1 MSDGEVWRG
10 SWRDS
15 GLLRLLLALPQGVVL
30 LAFLLLLVVAPLPL
44 GANRDWAW
52 APMVVAMGV
61 IAVACMPAT
70 IGSDGWRVTAEER
83 IPLLAVVACFAL
95 MVGAAILQMTAFS
108 SAGGGAK
115 YYGQAA
121 EVLGRAHVAVAS
133 VAVDA
138 SRNTLLKCVA
148 CGLIFLT
155 ARVLFVD
162 TRRARL
168 LLVALGASGVL
179 VTGYSILVQSSTG
192 FCFIGSFLRKQIDFD
207 ARHDHC
213 IMSGTF
219 VSSNN
224 FGCFCGMALVA
235 MIALMFVERRRH
247 PEFDD
252 ETGGSAMAQAVNWF
266 TGTRLALIALA
277 FLFLGCLM
285 ISGSRAGFAATVVGV
300 MSLLF
305 LMMREQLRTG
315 SQIGRAV
322 LIGVAVAAVIGLLA
336 GGSLVR
342 KVASSEESGDSGRF
356 FIWRTS
362 VEMIRDSPWWGW
374 GLGSFPDVYAVY
386 QPKEIIQ
393 PNDKAHS
400 TPLETVVE
408 LGLPAGIV
416 ACLVVLLPWWVCLRG
431 AWRRRPRH
439 RYLPAGA
446 FAVSSVAI
454 LHSTVDFSL
463 QMPAIGFVV
472 SAFLGMGWAQAFS
485 RSDPSPR
492 AFTERIR

>member
-1 MSDGEVWRG
+1 MNDDVVWRA

-15 GLLRLLLALPQGVVL
+15 RLSQLILALPQGVVL
-30 LAFLLLLVVAPLPL
+30 AAFLLLLVVAPLPL

-52 APMVVAMGV
+52 APMVVVMGA
-61 IAVACMPAT
+61 IAVACVPAT
-70 IGSDGWRVTAEER
+70 IGSDGWRVVAEER
-83 IPLLAVVACFAL
+83 VPLLAVVMCFVLLVAVAL
-95 MVGAAILQMTAFS
+95 LQMTTFS
-108 SAGGGAK
+108 SSGGGAK

-121 EVLGRAHVAVAS
+121 EILGRAHAAVAS

-148 CGLIFLT
+148 CGLIFLM

-168 LLVALGASGVL
+168 LLITLGASGVL
-179 VTGYSILVQSSTG
+179 VTGYSILIQSSTG
-192 FCFIGSFLRKQIDFD
+192 FCFIGSFLKKQTEFD
-207 ARHDHC
+207 PQHDRC
-213 IMSGTF
+213 MMSGTF
-219 VSSNN
+219 VSPNN

-235 MIALMFVERRRH
+235 VIALMFVERRRRRD
-247 PEFDD
+247 FDD
-252 ETGGSAMAQAVNWF
+252 DEPGGGTAQILNWF
-266 TGTRLALIALA
+266 TGTRLALIALS

-300 MSLLF
+300 MTLLF

-322 LIGVAVAAVIGLLA
+322 LLGVAVAAVIGLVA

-342 KVASSEESGDSGRF
+342 KVASSEESGDAGRLY
-356 FIWRTS
+356 IWRTS

-374 GLGSFPDVYAVY
+374 GLGSFPDVYARY

-408 LGLPAGIV
+408 LGVPAGLV
-416 ACLVVLLPWWVCLRG
+416 GWLVVLIPWWICLRG
-431 AWRRRPRH
+431 AWRRRSRH

-463 QMPAIGFVV
+463 QIPAIGFAVA
-472 SAFLGMGWAQAFS
+472 AFLGMGWAQAFS

-492 AFTERIR
+492 GFTERAG